1 MKKTYKINVKLL
13 SAMHIH
19 SGVAPDGTR
28 LFVTCIENDKDKDE
42 VKVKA
47 YIPATL
53 IKGITRDNF
62 SRLLKTFSNEYGVD
76 DCDYEVSK
84 IFGKEGFQKSR
95 IIFDNLYTENDV
107 IIDTRT
113 NISISRYT
121 RKANDGALV
130 FSKTVSPFDKEQ
142 NNICFNGEFTIYSDD
157 EKYIKLL
164 IKAIEMISCIGSG
177 KSRGLG
183 FVEVR
188 VSEKNS

>member
-28 LFVTCIENDKDKDE
+28 LFVTCDGN
-42 VKVKA
+42 A

-62 SRLLKTFSNEYGVD
+62 SRLLKTFSDEYGVD
-76 DCDYEVSK
+76 NCDYEGGK
-84 IFGKEGFQKSR
+84 IFGEEGFQKSR

-107 IIDTRT
+107 ITDTRT

-121 RKANDGALV
+121 RKSNDGALV

-157 EKYIKLL
+157 EKKIELL